1 MSWLVP
7 SSKPLSFRTLL
18 DFLTDSLEDGRIVN
32 TYTLATHGEKETEAA
47 EVANTQERLVP
58 FKVPARKDDRILLYD
73 PSDILYATSREG
85 KTYLRTADEEATTN
99 LTLQELEGRL
109 AGRGFFK
116 AHRAYLVNLQRIKAI
131 IQYTRNSYTLQL
143 NDKQETMIPLSKQSE
158 KELQDLLGY

>member
-1 MSWLVP
+1 MVHWFARSRDCGSAAHGIAYVLAAG
-7 SSKPLSFRTLL
+7 RH
-18 DFLTDSLEDGRIVN
+18 LE
-32 TYTLATHGEKETEAA
+32 
-47 EVANTQERLVP
+47 
-58 FKVPARKDDRILLYD
+58 
-73 PSDILYATSREG
+73 SRSRCN
-85 KTYLRTADEEATTN
+85 KRR
-99 LTLQELEGRL
+99 GRL